1 VSLRIERYKGGRHW
15 AVLDAQGQLVC
26 LCVYR
31 KGACEVARRLER
43 SGEKDCNCCSQ
54 HIRDIDLIREQ
65 RQEIVFSQ
73 E

>member
-1 VSLRIERYKGGRHW
+1 MSLRIERYKQGRHW
-15 AVLDAQGQLVC
+15 AVLDAQDQLVC

-43 SGEKDCNCCSQ
+43 SDEKDGDCSTYNAG
-54 HIRDIDLIREQ
+54 DIDLIREQ
-65 RQEIVFSQ
+65 RHEVVFSQ

>member
-1 VSLRIERYKGGRHW
+1 MSLRIERYKRSRHW

-31 KGACEVARRLER
+31 KGACEVTRRLER
-43 SGEKDCNCCSQ
+43 DGEKDGGNCENVS
-54 HIRDIDLIREQ
+54 DIDLTREQ
-65 RQEIVFSQ
+65 RQEISFSK

>member
-1 VSLRIERYKGGRHW
+1 VSLRVERYKQGRHW
-15 AVLDAQGQLVC
+15 AVIDAQDQLVC

-43 SGEKDCNCCSQ
+43 SDDKDGDSSPQNAG
-54 HIRDIDLIREQ
+54 DIELIREQ
-65 RQEIVFSQ
+65 RHEISFSQ

>member
-1 VSLRIERYKGGRHW
+1 VNLRIERYKEGRHW

-26 LCVYR
+26 VCLYR
-31 KGACEVARRLER
+31 KGACEVVRRIER
-43 SGEKDCNCCSQ
+43 SGEKDCGSCPQ

-65 RQEIVFSQ
+65 RQEIVFSL

>member
-1 VSLRIERYKGGRHW
+1 MSLRIERYKQGRHW
-15 AVLDAQGQLVC
+15 AVLDAQDQLVC

-43 SGEKDCNCCSQ
+43 SDEKNCGCCP
-54 HIRDIDLIREQ
+54 RNVREIDLIREQ
-65 RQEIVFSQ
+65 KHEIVFTQ

>member
-1 VSLRIERYKGGRHW
+1 MSLRIERYKRGRHW
-15 AVLDAQGQLVC
+15 AVLDAQDQLVC

-31 KGACEVARRLER
+31 KGACEVVRRLER
-43 SGEKDCNCCSQ
+43 SGETDCVCCQ
-54 HIRDIDLIREQ
+54 DIGDIDFLREQ